1 MNRDSMMC
9 LKIFESL
16 PRGMLE
22 FYYNENA
29 LNEWTMPKKEEVIEK
44 FSKLTVQMP

>member
-1 MNRDSMMC
+1 MMC